1 MCINWPKSKLR
12 MHTHKAATLERRHF
26 VFLSTLARSYDLGSS
41 LVGYCSL
48 SELFYNLANGATHA
62 RPESSVLS
70 ADHSEGYASAEIP
83 GPSGV
88 NVHATVCVAVSLAGN
103 GHSTNDTSNGSDAT
117 PTRPSRKRKRRP
129 ETWKRTMEANK
140 RGRVCVTVNGN
151 VWGRHVRANV
161 SVLVCSVMYS
171 MMISS
176 PHSIL
181 C

>member
-1 MCINWPKSKLR
+1 MA
-12 MHTHKAATLERRHF
+12 HTH
-26 VFLSTLARSYDLGSS
+26 
-41 LVGYCSL
+41 
-48 SELFYNLANGATHA
+48 
-62 RPESSVLS
+62 
-70 ADHSEGYASAEIP
+70 ASAEIP
-83 GPSGV
+83 GPSDV

-103 GHSTNDTSNGSDAT
+103 GHSTNGTSNGSDAT
-117 PTRPSRKRKRRP
+117 PTRPSWKRKRRL
-129 ETWKRTMEANK
+129 ETWKCTMEANK